1 MAASIC
7 LLLREGIEGGVR
19 SSQVHGLTENPLW
32 AELSHDCRRLWCQCL
47 SARMICTIQIATN
60 QVSSLSL
67 HILYISSRIAVC
79 FHCHKLQEEQEIVA
93 IKDKVSIFFGTE
105 ILPALVTAKS
115 CGPLTVVCMCKIEKE
130 SGLFLEIIVC

>member
-7 LLLREGIEGGVR
+7 LLLREGIGGGVR

-32 AELSHDCRRLWCQCL
+32 AELSHDCHRLWCQCL
-47 SARMICTIQIATN
+47 SARMICTIQIAAN
-60 QVSSLSL
+60 QVSFLSL
-67 HILYISSRIAVC
+67 HILYISSRIAEC

-105 ILPALVTAKS
+105 IYLLWS
-115 CGPLTVVCMCKIEKE
+115 LQNFVVH
-130 SGLFLEIIVC
+130 